1 MSIYSLAEG
10 SEECDTL
17 TTFHTL
23 ISEQHFAGGDM
34 IAYKLSEAYS
44 LVYTILFDA
53 PI

>member
-10 SEECDTL
+10 LEEYDTL
-17 TTFHTL
+17 ATFHIL
-23 ISEQHFAGGDM
+23 ISEHHFVGVDT